1 MARQTDFECFVAWQ
15 TECFVATRNK
25 KQRLT
30 DALWSNAGIKQLGS
44 TRSRKISSHSLQSD
58 AKLVEEDGT
67 TTFEDA
73 ESVTMLSDETQ
84 ESPVE
89 RDQEV
94 EDEHL
99 CDSLPWIK
107 VSRDW
112 DECPFALCRDWPQN
126 YTGTG
131 SRLQSLQLCSA
142 LNRHKNRLGLNSFIN
157 ESIPTYNNNIYL
169 SVKQVNL
176 LRHSKL
182 QD

>member
-1 MARQTDFECFVAWQ
+1 MARQTDFECFVARQ
-15 TECFVATRNK
+15 TDFECFVATRNK
-25 KQRLT
+25 KQRQT
-30 DALWSNAGIKQLGS
+30 DALWPNAGIKQLGS

-112 DECPFALCRDWPQN
+112 DECPFALCHDWSQN
-126 YTGTG
+126 YTVPPVVVC
-131 SRLQSLQLCSA
+131 SLS
-142 LNRHKNRLGLNSFIN
+142 
-157 ESIPTYNNNIYL
+157 
-169 SVKQVNL
+169 SVHWQQT
-176 LRHSKL
+176 SKPPAV
-182 QD
+182 

>member
-1 MARQTDFECFVAWQ
+1 MARQTDFECFVARQ

-126 YTGTG
+126 YTVP
-131 SRLQSLQLCSA
+131 SVVVCSLSSIHWQQTSKPPA
-142 LNRHKNRLGLNSFIN
+142 L
-157 ESIPTYNNNIYL
+157 
-169 SVKQVNL
+169 
-176 LRHSKL
+176 
-182 QD
+182 

>member
-1 MARQTDFECFVAWQ
+1 M
-15 TECFVATRNK
+15 
-25 KQRLT
+25 
-30 DALWSNAGIKQLGS
+30 GS

-107 VSRDW
+107 VSREW
-112 DECPFALCRDWPQN
+112 IPFFPVARGIVEVFTHRMILPPSC
-126 YTGTG
+126 G
-131 SRLQSLQLCSA
+131 
-142 LNRHKNRLGLNSFIN
+142 
-157 ESIPTYNNNIYL
+157 
-169 SVKQVNL
+169 
-176 LRHSKL
+176 
-182 QD
+182 